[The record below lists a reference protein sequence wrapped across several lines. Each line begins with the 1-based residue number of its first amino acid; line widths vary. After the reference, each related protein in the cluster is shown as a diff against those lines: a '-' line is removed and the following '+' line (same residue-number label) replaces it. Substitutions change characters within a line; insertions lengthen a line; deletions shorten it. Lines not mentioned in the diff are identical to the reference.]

1 MTQEQIQE
9 IRYLVGEAW
18 KGAYNP
24 TTVYGNANV
33 VQDTEGLSVYR
44 SLKPGNSGHPLTDQ
58 QWWFKIIDMSSIKA
72 LYDQMVEGNNTMA
85 ENELGRVAAEQSRV
99 SAEQSRVNAETVR
112 IYNENQRINDET
124 TRVRAEQDRVT
135 QENQRISQEQ
145 GRVGAEQQRVTKE
158 QQRVNQEASRV
169 AAETQRQLNENDRQ
183 AVFAEDHAVAVADH
197 QQAEQDHTRAESD
210 HETAVSDHGQMTAL
224 VERADADHV
233 QAGNDHTRAESD
245 HTTAAND
252 HTQAGQDHT
261 RAESDHTQAGNDHTR
276 AESDHTASAAA
287 TEAANTAAAGANAL
301 QQNLENGVVV
311 PALAGNLESWEDKN
325 VPVENNFDAVIRTT
339 AGDDP
344 INSDDGGVVKSIV
357 PVTDFKCTGLL
368 ATAENQL
375 RLKSDG
381 GGAVAVGAGWYFP
394 VPKLTLGTF
403 GTTDENN
410 GLLLVDNTGANIQN
424 ATVYFKALANGV
436 PTSVTDGTQL
446 TPQTVTYGDKT
457 YKVYTTSGPGYLIV
471 SGITYANTCAR
482 IAWEDWYDK
491 FVSPTDPNDVGGSI
505 NLAPL
510 FAAVPNGTGKFL
522 VCGNAYTY
530 GERISATQWK
540 ITDTIGRIASP
551 AWTDTPDEVEE
562 GETQTYTHT
571 LIISDVAAGSTVM
584 IEGSA
589 QALSLNETTVSYT
602 DTNATAITGAVRYEK
617 AVAATATVNLASAYT
632 LNDVGVEMKE
642 GVEGTANFV
651 CEYSQ
656 NIADSL
662 AMAPPRLN
670 DLRHTSAAV
679 SLGYGICTTGTYD
692 AAKTVNIPHFMLLDN
707 GTINVLFTTPINT
720 ENATLNV
727 SLTGAKPIRILGQNL
742 PAGVIKAETYVT
754 MAYDGVAWNI
764 TNIFCPDASFDPA
777 ALLVDMGLPSGVKW
791 AARDIDLTK
800 PGGFCET
807 PFTYMKSFFS
817 WGNIDGHNPSSVS
830 AFDYNWGGVNQA
842 EPWYDG
848 QPYGS
853 TPGNTLTGNIA
864 VGEDFDA
871 ARANLGAPWR
881 MPTSAEFAELFANI
895 KYINADGTEVDTTK
909 TDKRVTVN
917 GVMGLY
923 LESRINGARLFFA
936 CSGYGFGRSW
946 YYRGSVGSYWSSTWY
961 SARNARNLGF
971 YSGGVYPQNYD
982 FRYGGFALRPVQ

>member
-1 MTQEQIQE
+1 MANEIQE
-9 IRYLVGEAW
+9 LKFQVGEAW
-18 KGAYNP
+18 KGVYSSSTAY
-24 TTVYGNANV
+24 GLANV
-33 VQDTEGLSVYR
+33 VQDATGLSIYR
-44 SLKPGNSGHPLTDQ
+44 SLKSGNVGHPVSDRT
-58 QWWFKIIDMSSIKA
+58 WWFCIIDMSSIKA
-72 LYDQMVEGNNTMA
+72 ESDRITALNQSIAQDEA
-85 ENELGRVAAEQSRV
+85 LRKAAEELRQQKETQREAAETQHNEAEQARISAEQQRV
-99 SAEQSRVNAETVR
+99 SAEQQRASQEQQRITAEQGRVSAESARVQAEQARVLAETLRANAEDAR
-112 IYNENQRINDET
+112 AAAEINRNAAEQQRIAN
-124 TRVRAEQDRVT
+124 EQT
-135 QENQRISQEQ
+135 RISQEQ
-145 GRVGAEQQRVTKE
+145 QRETKE
-158 QQRVNQEASRV
+158 AERQQIFVQSQAARQEAYEQAE
-169 AAETQRQLNENDRQ
+169 AARQ
-183 AVFAEDHAVAVADH
+183 ATFEHNEQERDAE
-197 QQAEQDHTRAESD
+197 
-210 HETAVSDHGQMTAL
+210 
-224 VERADADHV
+224 
-233 QAGNDHTRAESD
+233 
-245 HTTAAND
+245 
-252 HTQAGQDHT
+252 
-261 RAESDHTQAGNDHTR
+261 
-276 AESDHTASAAA
+276 AAA
-287 TEAANTAAAGANAL
+287 L
-301 QQNLENGVVV
+301 QTKLESGEVV
-311 PALAGNLESWEDKN
+311 PALAGNLESWADNN
-325 VPVENNFDAVIRTT
+325 VPVENNFDDVIRTT

-357 PVTDFKCTGLL
+357 PITDFKCTGLL

-375 RLKSDG
+375 RLLSNG
-381 GGAVAVGAGWYFP
+381 GGAVAVGDGWYFP

-424 ATVYFKALANGV
+424 ATVYFKALASGV

-510 FAAVPNGTGKFL
+510 FAAAPNGTGKFL

-530 GERISATQWK
+530 GERISTTQWK
-540 ITDTIGRIASP
+540 ITDPIGRIASP
-551 AWTDTPDEVEE
+551 VWTDTPDEVAE

-679 SLGYGICTTGTYD
+679 SLGYGVCTTGTYD

-707 GTINVLFTTPINT
+707 GTVNVLFTTPINT
-720 ENATLNV
+720 ENSTLNV

-742 PAGVIKAETYVT
+742 PAGVIKAETCAT
-754 MAYDGVAWNI
+754 LAYDGTAWNI
-764 TNIFCPDASFDPA
+764 VNLFCPDAQFDPA
-777 ALLVDMGLPSGVKW
+777 ALVVDMGLPSGVKW

-830 AFDYNWGGVNQA
+830 AFDYKWGGVNQA

-871 ARANLGAPWR
+871 ARANLGSPWR

-895 KYINADGTEVDTTK
+895 IYIDANGTEVDTTK

-923 LESRINGARLFFA
+923 IQSKLNGARLFFS
-936 CSGYGFGRSW
+936 CSGFGNGRSW
-946 YYRGSVGSYWSSTWY
+946 NSRGSNGYYWSSTWY
-961 SARNARNLGF
+961 SARNARYLYF
-971 YSGGVYPQNYD
+971 YSGGVYPQNGYN
-982 FRYGGFALRPVQ
+982 RYYGFALRPVQ

>member
-1 MTQEQIQE
+1 MSAESARATAEQQRITAEQGRVSAE
-9 IRYLVGEAW
+9 SARVQAEQARALAETLRA
-18 KGAYNP
+18 
-24 TTVYGNANV
+24 NAE
-33 VQDTEGLSVYR
+33 DAR
-44 SLKPGNSGHPLTDQ
+44 
-58 QWWFKIIDMSSIKA
+58 A
-72 LYDQMVEGNNTMA
+72 A
-85 ENELGRVAAEQSRV
+85 NEQNRVAAEQ
-99 SAEQSRVNAETVR
+99 
-112 IYNENQRINDET
+112 QRIAN
-124 TRVRAEQDRVT
+124 EQT
-135 QENQRISQEQ
+135 RISQEQ
-145 GRVGAEQQRVTKE
+145 TRQQSEAERQQIFAQSQASR
-158 QQRVNQEASRV
+158 QEAYI
-169 AAETQRQLNENDRQ
+169 
-183 AVFAEDHAVAVADH
+183 
-197 QQAEQDHTRAESD
+197 QAEAERNATFNEHEQERDAES
-210 HETAVSDHGQMTAL
+210 A
-224 VERADADHV
+224 
-233 QAGNDHTRAESD
+233 
-245 HTTAAND
+245 
-252 HTQAGQDHT
+252 
-261 RAESDHTQAGNDHTR
+261 
-276 AESDHTASAAA
+276 
-287 TEAANTAAAGANAL
+287 AL
-301 QQNLENGVVV
+301 QTKLENGEVV
-311 PALAGNLESWEDKN
+311 PALADNLESWADNN
-325 VPVENNFDAVIRTT
+325 VPVENNFDDVIRTT

-344 INSDDGGVVKSIV
+344 INSDDGGIVKSIV
-357 PVTDFKCTGLL
+357 PITDFKCTGLL

-375 RLKSDG
+375 RLKSNG

-424 ATVYFKALANGV
+424 ATVYFKALSSGV

-540 ITDTIGRIASP
+540 ITDPIGRIASP

-642 GVEGTANFV
+642 GVEGAANFV

-679 SLGYGICTTGTYD
+679 SLGYGVCTTGTYD
-692 AAKTVNIPHFMLLDN
+692 AAKVVNIPHFMLLEN

-720 ENATLNV
+720 ENSTLNV

-742 PAGVIKAETYVT
+742 PAGVIKAETYAT
-754 MAYDGVAWNI
+754 LAYDGVAWNI
-764 TNIFCPDASFDPA
+764 VNIFCPDASFDPA

-807 PFTYMKSFFS
+807 PFIYEKSFFS
-817 WGNIDGHNPSSVS
+817 WGNIDGHNPISVS

-842 EPWYDG
+842 EPWYEG

-853 TPGNTLTGNIA
+853 TPGNTLNGNIA
-864 VGEDFDA
+864 VGEAFDA

-881 MPTSAEFAELFANI
+881 MPTSAEFNELFANI
-895 KYINADGTEVDTTK
+895 KYIKADGTEVDTTK
-909 TDKRVTVN
+909 ADKRVTVN

-923 LESRINGARLFFA
+923 IESRINGARLFFS
-936 CSGYGFGRSW
+936 CSGSGNGRSW
-946 YYRGSVGSYWSSTWY
+946 YYRGAYGNYWSSTFN
-961 SARNARNLGF
+961 SARGARGLFF
-971 YSGGVYPQNYD
+971 YSGGVNPQGSGNRCY
-982 FRYGGFALRPVQ
+982 GFAVRPVQ

>member
-1 MTQEQIQE
+1 MENEIQE
-9 IRYLVGEAW
+9 IRYQVGEAW
-18 KGAYNP
+18 KGTYNVA
-24 TTVYGNANV
+24 TVYGNAAV
-33 VQDTEGLSVYR
+33 VQDPTGLSVYR
-44 SLKPGNSGHPLTDQ
+44 SLKPGNVGHALSETS
-58 QWWFKIIDMSSIKA
+58 WWFKIIDLSSIKQA
-72 LYDQMVEGNNTMA
+72 ADNIAATDAEVEAHEAARVSAEQQRVSKEQARVNAETARIQAEQTRASQESERVSQEQTRVNQEQVRVSQEETRRLA
-85 ENELGRVAAEQSRV
+85 ENRRLQAEEQRVNKETQRINAEQQRALAEQNRVAAEQ
-99 SAEQSRVNAETVR
+99 ERVNDELDRVE
-112 IYNENQRINDET
+112 NEQNRLQ
-124 TRVRAEQDRVT
+124 RAEQD
-135 QENQRISQEQ
+135 
-145 GRVGAEQQRVTKE
+145 
-158 QQRVNQEASRV
+158 
-169 AAETQRQLNENDRQ
+169 
-183 AVFAEDHAVAVADH
+183 H
-197 QQAEQDHTRAESD
+197 Q
-210 HETAVSDHGQMTAL
+210 TAVQDNAQMTAL

-233 QAGNDHTRAESD
+233 QAAADHTTAVSD
-245 HTTAAND
+245 HTTA
-252 HTQAGQDHT
+252 T
-261 RAESDHTQAGNDHTR
+261 SDHTTAVSDHTT
-276 AESDHTASAAA
+276 AQADHTTATADHTASVAA
-287 TEAANTAAAGANAL
+287 TAAANEAAANANAL
-301 QQNLENGVVV
+301 QENLENGVVV

-325 VPVENNFDAVIRTT
+325 VPVENNFDTTVRTT

-375 RLKSDG
+375 RLKSNG

-436 PTSVTDGTQL
+436 PTSVTDGTQI

-457 YKVYTTSGPGYLIV
+457 YKVYTTSGPGYIIV

-510 FAAVPNGTGKFL
+510 FAAAPNGTGKFL

-540 ITDTIGRIASP
+540 ITDPIGRIASP

-584 IEGSA
+584 IEGSE

-670 DLRHTSAAV
+670 DLRHTSAVV

-692 AAKTVNIPHFMLLDN
+692 AAKTVNIPHFMLLEN

-727 SLTGAKPIRILGQNL
+727 SLTGAKPIRILGQSL
-742 PAGVIKAETYVT
+742 PAGVVKAQTYATLV
-754 MAYDGVAWNI
+754 YDGTAWNI
-764 TNIFCPDASFDPA
+764 VNIFCPDASFDPA

-800 PGGFCET
+800 PGGFCDT
-807 PFTYMKSFFS
+807 PFTYEKSFFS
-817 WGNIDGHNPSSVS
+817 WGNIDGHNPVSNS
-830 AFDYNWGGVNQA
+830 AFDYNWGGANET
-842 EPWYDG
+842 EPYYEN

-895 KYINADGTEVDTTK
+895 IYIDANGTEVDTTK

-923 LESRINGARLFFA
+923 IQSKLNGARLFFS
-936 CSGYGFGRSW
+936 CSGFGEGRSRNG
-946 YYRGSVGSYWSSTWY
+946 RGSHGFYWSSTWY
-961 SARNARNLGF
+961 SARRARGLYFG
-971 YSGGVYPQNYD
+971 SGGVSPQYSSN
-982 FRYGGFALRPVQ
+982 RYGGFAVRPVQ